1 MGLGVD
7 WGWRICEGQ
16 KEVESMSI
24 LKKMV
29 LLGVGAATVT
39 KEKAEEIAEELIKRG
54 EVASGEKAKVID
66 EIQQK
71 AQAATTEIRKMVD
84 ERVEAL
90 SKKFRWLDD
99 MRKLQGQVQELNG
112 RLEQL
117 EKTLKEREGRGN

>member
-1 MGLGVD
+1 
-7 WGWRICEGQ
+7 
-16 KEVESMSI
+16 MSI